1 MSLKNEI
8 LTINHLALTIMKE
21 NIVKDKSFGFA
32 IRIVRLYQFLVTEKK
47 EHVLSK
53 QLLRSGTSVGA
64 MVREAEHAETKKDF
78 IHKMAIAQKEI
89 NESIYWLELLKE
101 TDYLSLTEFESLNND
116 AVENIKLI
124 TSIIKSAK
132 TNINN

>member
-1 MSLKNEI
+1 MR
-8 LTINHLALTIMKE
+8 E

-32 IRIVRLYQFLVTEKK
+32 IRIVRLYQFLVSDKK
-47 EHVLSK
+47 EYVLSK

-78 IHKMAIAQKEI
+78 VHKMAIAQKEI

-101 TDYLSLTEFESLNND
+101 TDYLSEVEFESLNFD
-116 AVENIKLI
+116 AVEILKLL
-124 TSIIKSAK
+124 TSIIKRTKA
-132 TNINN
+132 NINDD

>member
-1 MSLKNEI
+1 
-8 LTINHLALTIMKE
+8 MKK

-32 IRIVRLYQFLVTEKK
+32 IRVVRLYQFLVAEKK
-47 EHVLSK
+47 EFVLSK

-101 TDYLSLTEFESLNND
+101 TSYISAEQFESLNSD
-116 AVENIKLI
+116 AAEII
-124 TSIIKSAK
+124 TVTS
-132 TNINN
+132 

>member
-1 MSLKNEI
+1 MSKNV
-8 LTINHLALTIMKE
+8 
-21 NIVKDKSFGFA
+21 VKDKSFGFA
-32 IRIVRLYQFLVTEKK
+32 IRIVRLYQFLIAEKR
-47 EHVLSK
+47 EYVLSK

-101 TDYLSLTEFESLNND
+101 TDYLNTAEFESLNND
-116 AVENIKLI
+116 AVEIIKLI
-124 TSIIKSAK
+124 TSIIKSTKA
-132 TNINN
+132 NINN

>member
-1 MSLKNEI
+1 MR
-8 LTINHLALTIMKE
+8 E

-32 IRIVRLYQFLVTEKK
+32 IRIVRLYQFLVSDKK
-47 EHVLSK
+47 EYVLSK

-78 IHKMAIAQKEI
+78 VHKMAIAQKEI

-101 TDYLSLTEFESLNND
+101 TDYLSEVEFESLNFD
-116 AVENIKLI
+116 AVEILKLL
-124 TSIIKSAK
+124 TSIIKITKA
-132 TNINN
+132 NINDD